1 MCFGFVFFVAL
12 MIGRD
17 ASPEAQLI
25 RVAAF
30 GMSLLAFSIV
40 LLRQKGRDLSK
51 LNKLK
56 VSSQVPPRALLGE
69 TERLTLPLQPLL
81 TYFLEGLIILNASMF
96 ATILVLGM
104 GYVCVASQAN
114 ELDSIW
120 IKISEP
126 PVQQPSVVGHKI
138 HPFKQPYRKDSD
150 LRCYRGNRKANSST

>member
-1 MCFGFVFFVAL
+1 MCFGFIFFVAL

-30 GMSLLAFSIV
+30 GMSMLALSIV
-40 LLRQKGRDLSK
+40 LLRQKGRGLSK

-81 TYFLEGLIILNASMF
+81 TCFLEGLIILNASMF

-114 ELDSIW
+114 ELDSVW

-126 PVQQPSVVGHKI
+126 PVQ
-138 HPFKQPYRKDSD
+138 
-150 LRCYRGNRKANSST
+150 